1 MVITGPVVLSIY
13 HNLILVNIFKGRC
26 VGVSIRQNVKYDI
39 K

>member
-26 VGVSIRQNVKYDI
+26 VGVL
-39 K
+39 